1 LECNIVTDTIFDRND
16 LAAAFA
22 GAGFL
27 SVAKRLRQLR
37 DEDAKLF
44 SAILKLLGVDPGD
57 AEFMVRVDRA
67 CRKFRVGEDRMAAL
81 GWPKLIVLADHISW
95 PNRQELLELAGTVTA
110 KELASILARQSAT
123 KRLVLRLTQEQYRVI
138 EESILAHGGARGE
151 RDPAELVGKEN
162 ALVKALSPKQ
172 A

>member
-1 LECNIVTDTIFDRND
+1 MTDTIFDRND
-16 LAAAFA
+16 FA

-27 SVAKRLRQLR
+27 SVAKRLRQLQ

-44 SAILKLLGVDPGD
+44 SAILKLLDVDPGD

-81 GWPKLIVLADHISW
+81 GWPKLIVLVDHISW
-95 PNRQELLELAGTVTA
+95 PNRQELLELA
-110 KELASILARQSAT
+110 SILGHQSAT
-123 KRLVLRLTQEQYRVI
+123 KRLVLHLTEDQYRVI
-138 EESILAHGGARGE
+138 EGSILAHGGIRSE

-162 ALVKALSPKQ
+162 ALVKALSTRSR
-172 A
+172 